1 MKKIVIIGAGPAGL
15 TAGLLLAEKGQTV
28 TILEQNSQVGG
39 LAKTVRYKGNRFDIG
54 GHRFF
59 AKYKHINDFW
69 KKMLGKELLS
79 VKRSSR
85 LFYEGKFY
93 HYPLQPKNAL
103 KNLGLWRALL
113 ATTDYL
119 LVRLKPIQSE
129 KTLEDVYINSF
140 GRFLYRRFFEGYST
154 KLWGISPKKME
165 PDWGK
170 ARVGKLSLIGA
181 IKDALFGSDIKSL
194 IKKFHYPRLGPG
206 KMWETVAAKMKQNGG
221 EILLDSCVKT
231 VFHSQN
237 KITGV
242 EVQTLARRQKQNVA
256 HLISTMPIKDLVA
269 SLSPKPPLTV
279 TKAAQGLKYRDYI
292 LVALIVAR
300 KNIFPD
306 QWIYIQDPGFT
317 NVRVQNVGNWSKAM
331 VADKNKTIL
340 GVEYVTSQGEP
351 LWQKSDQELITLAS
365 KEVVKL
371 GFATKG
377 QILEAKVVRELK
389 AYPVYD
395 KGYKQRLEIIKKY
408 LSRFSNLA
416 LIGRNGMHKYNNMDH
431 SMMAAQMAVENFFGA
446 EHDLWRVN
454 TDTEEYLESF
464 KKR

>member
-206 KMWETVAAKMKQNGG
+206 KMWETVAAKVKLAGG
-221 EILLDSCVKT
+221 KVVLNSRVSKI
-231 VFHSQN
+231 FHSAGR
-237 KITGV
+237 IEAV
-242 EVQTLARRQKQNVA
+242 VVDTLAGEKRFNLN
-256 HLISTMPIKDLVA
+256 HLISTMPIKDLIASFQPQPPVA
-269 SLSPKPPLTV
+269 V
-279 TKAAQGLKYRDYI
+279 TKAASGLKYRDYI
-292 LVALIVAR
+292 LVALIVN
-300 KNIFPD
+300 KKYIFPD

-331 VADKNKTIL
+331 VADKDKTIL
-340 GVEYVTSQGEP
+340 GVEYVTSQNEP

-365 KEVVKL
+365 KEVIKL
-371 GFATKG
+371 GFTTKDE
-377 QILEAKVVRELK
+377 ILDAKVVRELK

-395 KGYKQRLEIIKKY
+395 KGYTQRL
-408 LSRFSNLA
+408 
-416 LIGRNGMHKYNNMDH
+416 
-431 SMMAAQMAVENFFGA
+431 
-446 EHDLWRVN
+446 
-454 TDTEEYLESF
+454 
-464 KKR
+464 